1 MTTRSAVPIRLLE
14 LRHAEIESLGTYAD
28 GLPPRADLHTVRA
41 WRDPLPADPAAFDGI
56 VAMGG
61 PMGANDGTRHPWI
74 DAEITFLRHALAAG
88 VPVFGVC
95 LGSQLLAAAAGAA
108 VTTGPTPE
116 IGICSVEWTEPGLAD
131 SVWKGLSD
139 NPFNVMQWH
148 YDTFDLPEGSTLLAS
163 STAYHHQAFR
173 LGRSYGIQ
181 FHLEVDRRGFAEWMA
196 DPDYRDEIVGA
207 LGPQGPEEA
216 SAGLAGIESDTGAMA
231 AAAMTRWVELI
242 SADRGRTRTSARK
255 ATTNSRR
262 NPLRG

>member
-1 MTTRSAVPIRLLE
+1 
-14 LRHAEIESLGTYAD
+14 
-28 GLPPRADLHTVRA
+28 
-41 WRDPLPADPAAFDGI
+41 
-56 VAMGG
+56 MGG

-139 NPFNVMQWH
+139 NPFDVMQWH

-181 FHLEVDRRGFAEWMA
+181 FHLEVDRRGFAQWVA
-196 DPDYRDEIVGA
+196 DPAHRDEKVG
-207 LGPQGPEEA
+207 
-216 SAGLAGIESDTGAMA
+216 AGIESDTGAMA

-242 SADRGRTRTSARK
+242 SADRGRTRTSART